1 LIGKGG
7 FGTPAAEMW
16 VPAESEATT
25 QSMTTMC
32 LVCGLLVLQGG
43 ALCPCFVKG
52 CPARFHALCAA
63 KEGFSCNLDF
73 YEDEEVRAW

>member
-1 LIGKGG
+1 
-7 FGTPAAEMW
+7 
-16 VPAESEATT
+16 
-25 QSMTTMC
+25 MC
-32 LVCGLLVLQGG
+32 GVHVLQGG